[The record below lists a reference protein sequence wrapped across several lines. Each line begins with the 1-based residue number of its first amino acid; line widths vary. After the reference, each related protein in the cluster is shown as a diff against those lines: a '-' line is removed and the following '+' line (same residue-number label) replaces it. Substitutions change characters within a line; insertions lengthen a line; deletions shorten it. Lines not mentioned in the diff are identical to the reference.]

1 MNQSKISVRYA
12 KAIFILAKEQG
23 ILKDVF
29 ADFTLI
35 KKTIS
40 DNQEFYSVITSPI
53 IKPSEK
59 SRLLSNVFES
69 SINKMSMNFLRML
82 VENNRE
88 AYISDISR
96 NFEDMYRKEFN
107 IKKVILTTPEGLS
120 NDAKDKIAKTVSDS
134 YKSGVEINDHIN
146 PEMLGGIIIRIEH
159 QQLDLSIATQL
170 REIKKSLK
178 SDSYVKKI

>member
-1 MNQSKISVRYA
+1 MYA
-12 KAIFILAKEQG
+12 IRSYYG
-23 ILKDVF
+23 
-29 ADFTLI
+29 
-35 KKTIS
+35 
-40 DNQEFYSVITSPI
+40 
-53 IKPSEK
+53 
-59 SRLLSNVFES
+59 LLSNVFES

-134 YKSGVEINDHIN
+134 YKSGV
-146 PEMLGGIIIRIEH
+146 
-159 QQLDLSIATQL
+159 A
-170 REIKKSLK
+170 
-178 SDSYVKKI
+178 